1 MERIVTD
8 IGQAKGQTKACNC
21 VRDNEARLA
30 EHYSKQLG
38 IEAKAEA
45 KNVAIVFGKGL
56 SERAYLPYAIKA
68 DKPGWRGAKGK
79 EISMFFN
86 FCPFC
91 GTSIKTEAA

>member
-1 MERIVTD
+1 M
-8 IGQAKGQTKACNC
+8 GCNC

-38 IEAKAEA
+38 VPVKAEA
-45 KNVAIVFGKGL
+45 KNVAIVFGAGV
-56 SERAYLPYAIKA
+56 SERPYLPYAIKA
-68 DKPGWRGAKGK
+68 DKPGFKSAKGK

-91 GTSIKTEAA
+91 GVATGDEEQS

>member
-1 MERIVTD
+1 MT
-8 IGQAKGQTKACNC
+8 CNC

-38 IEAKAEA
+38 VQAKAEA
-45 KNVAIVFGKGL
+45 KNVAIVFGSVI

-68 DKPGWRGAKGK
+68 DKPGFKGAKGK
-79 EISMFFN
+79 EISMFFS

-91 GTSIKTEAA
+91 GIKVVGDDGAKEANA

>member
-1 MERIVTD
+1 MV
-8 IGQAKGQTKACNC
+8 CNC

-38 IEAKAEA
+38 VAAKAEA
-45 KNVAIVFGKGL
+45 KNVAIVFGAGL

-68 DKPGWRGAKGK
+68 DKPGFKGAKGK

-91 GTSIKTEAA
+91 GVSTEEQKEAA

>member
-1 MERIVTD
+1 MSE
-8 IGQAKGQTKACNC
+8 IGQPKGKVKTCNC

-30 EHYSKQLG
+30 EHYSNHLG

-91 GTSIKTEAA
+91 GAPIDAEAA